1 MLGQL
6 QASVAVTVKLY
17 DPFIVGVPCNIP
29 SIKLNP
35 GGRVPMTEYVTVGQG
50 LLFVSVCFGYGLPA
64 VPAGNAA
71 G

>member
-1 MLGQL
+1 MLGQP
-6 QASVAVTVKLY
+6 QASVAVTVKVN

-35 GGRVPMTEYVTVGQG
+35 GGRVPVTEYVTAGQG
-50 LLFVSVCFGYGLPA
+50 LLDVSVCLGYGLPV
-64 VPAGNAA
+64 VPAGSAT